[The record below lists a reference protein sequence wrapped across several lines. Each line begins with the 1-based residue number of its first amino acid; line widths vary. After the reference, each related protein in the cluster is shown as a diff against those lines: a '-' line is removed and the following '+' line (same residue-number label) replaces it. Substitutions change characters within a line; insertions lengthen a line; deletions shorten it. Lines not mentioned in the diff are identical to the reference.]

1 MMTNVMTKS
10 FSRQKMFAYLCAHP
24 GATAGEVARA
34 FHVTPANV
42 RHHLS
47 ILVADGRVQVLGQR
61 QLEGRGRPVR
71 FYEVN
76 DTPDSSLLAEAIL
89 TEWLENVPAA
99 GRDDAL
105 RSLAGHLV
113 ATQLNEGTGPA
124 LRRLSLTIERLNR
137 LGYRSRWEAHAAGP
151 RVILGRC
158 PYAMMIDRHPE
169 LCRMDQFLLEKSLA
183 QPVGQLAK
191 LEHDERGLP
200 FCVFALR

>member
-10 FSRQKMFAYLCAHP
+10 FSRQKMLAYLGAHP
-24 GATAGEVARA
+24 GATAGEMARA

-47 ILVADGRVQVLGQR
+47 VLVADGRVQVLGHR

-71 FYEVN
+71 FYGVN
-76 DTPDSSLLAEAIL
+76 DTPDLSLLAEAL
-89 TEWLENVPAA
+89 LAEWLENVPANEQEMALRALA
-99 GRDDAL
+99 GR
-105 RSLAGHLV
+105 LA
-113 ATQLNEGTGPA
+113 ATQPGERTGPA
-124 LRRLSLTIERLNR
+124 LRRLSLTIERLNH

-169 LCRMDQFLLEKSLA
+169 LCKMDRFLLEKWLA
-183 QPVGQLAK
+183 QPMEQLAK
-191 LEHDERGLP
+191 LESSERGLP
-200 FCVFALR
+200 FCLFALR